1 MENSDLS
8 SFPGSHTISA
18 ISETPAGD
26 PVPCTPPPLLH
37 ERARECSRRTLLLQR
52 PSPQLQQMQQLLG
65 AIPIQVGPVLLGPNL
80 VHFPLQL
87 GDLGPGLCCSPI
99 QCLRPEF
106 KMVPSGPPSRPGGL
120 RGKEAASPVRSGSY
134 WSGIRKQAA
143 AAFPLPTN
151 GLL

>member
-8 SFPGSHTISA
+8 SFPGSHTILA
-18 ISETPAGD
+18 ISETPAED

-106 KMVPSGPPSRPGGL
+106 KMVLPIVPVLPEPSGAVVLLQLTAQDHLQGVGLWQRPQL
-120 RGKEAASPVRSGSY
+120 RY
-134 WSGIRKQAA
+134 
-143 AAFPLPTN
+143 
-151 GLL
+151 